1 VADQGSSNGSEFFK
15 KDGGLAMSIITP
27 TREYI
32 AKIES
37 TGLTQEPKQL
47 SVTYRHRP
55 AEATSVVWQQVDD
68 ILRHSLES
76 LGFKQPDNLVTR
88 EQNIVPKPIDMVVVA
103 PGIILCAS
111 EYKERFGGIELD
123 EYRKRMSPEVFEVFV
138 RYIGS
143 IPGRSTLDVGTIT
156 AIPE

>member
-1 VADQGSSNGSEFFK
+1 
-15 KDGGLAMSIITP
+15 MSVTTP

-37 TGLTQEPKQL
+37 TGLTQEPSQL
-47 SVTYRHRP
+47 SVTYRQRLT
-55 AEATSVVWQQVDD
+55 EATSIIWQQLDD

-76 LGFKQPDNLVTR
+76 SGFKQPDSLLTR
-88 EQNIVPKPIDMVVVA
+88 KHTLAPKPIEMVVVA
-103 PGIILCAS
+103 PGIIVRSS
-111 EYKERFGGIELD
+111 EYEERFGGIELD